1 MSGEIIQM
9 SNSMNLI
16 FETMDLQYA
25 SVSGHMGGEGGEK
38 VPRGLVG
45 GAHTKSVVT
54 VVFHDS

>member
-25 SVSGHMGGEGGEK
+25 SVSMERGREK
-38 VPRGLVG
+38 EVLM
-45 GAHTKSVVT
+45 VT
-54 VVFHDS
+54 LS

>member
-25 SVSGHMGGEGGEK
+25 SVSGHMGRGGGRK
-38 VPRGLVG
+38 F
-45 GAHTKSVVT
+45 HVVSWE
-54 VVFHDS
+54 VHIPSLLSLWFS